1 MILPVVHLNA
11 FAGRKTVKVEMET
24 NMLIS
29 KELNEAM
36 NKQIGSELG
45 ASNQYIKI
53 ASFFENENLPELS
66 GFFFRQSDEER
77 VHAMKF
83 VHYILEAGGEV
94 NIPQI
99 AAAPAGIKSAEEAL
113 QMALDWEMEVTKQ
126 INGLMDLAIKQGDH
140 IAQNFLRWFVDEQL
154 EEVSTMDQMLGVVKR
169 AGDQLLFVEQYVQRL
184 GDPHAGGEAA
194 A

>member
-1 MILPVVHLNA
+1 LT
-11 FAGRKTVKVEMET
+11 AGAANVDAEMEK

-29 KELNEAM
+29 KELNDAM
-36 NKQIGSELG
+36 NQQIGSELG

-53 ASFFENENLPELS
+53 ASYFEKENLPELS

-77 VHAMKF
+77 MHAMKF

-94 NIPQI
+94 SIPQI
-99 AAAPAGIKSAEEAL
+99 AATPAGIKTAEEAL
-113 QMALDWEMEVTKQ
+113 KMALEWELEVTRQ
-126 INGLMDLAIKQGDH
+126 INGLMDLAIKQSDH

-154 EEVSTMDQMLGVVKR
+154 EEVSTMDQMLGVVTR

-184 GDPHAGGEAA
+184 GDPHAGGETA
-194 A
+194 

>member
-1 MILPVVHLNA
+1 
-11 FAGRKTVKVEMET
+11 
-24 NMLIS
+24 MLIS

-53 ASFFENENLPELS
+53 ASYFENEDLPELS
-66 GFFFRQSDEER
+66 AFFFRQSDEER
-77 VHAMKF
+77 THAMKF
-83 VHYILEAGGEV
+83 VHYILDAGGEV
-94 NIPQI
+94 DIPEI
-99 AAAPAGIKSAEEAL
+99 AATPPGIKTAEEAL
-113 QMALDWEMEVTKQ
+113 QMALDWELEVTKQ
-126 INGLMDLAIKQGDH
+126 INGLMDLAIKQSDH
-140 IAQNFLRWFVDEQL
+140 IAQNFLRWFVNEQL

-169 AGDQLLFVEQYVQRL
+169 AGGQMLFVEDYVTRL